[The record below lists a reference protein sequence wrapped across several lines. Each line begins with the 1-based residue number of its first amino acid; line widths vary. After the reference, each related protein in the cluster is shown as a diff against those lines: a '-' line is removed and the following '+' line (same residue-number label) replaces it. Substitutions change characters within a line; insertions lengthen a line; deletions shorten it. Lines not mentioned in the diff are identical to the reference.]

1 MDRSLPSRAS
11 GGPGAR
17 PSALDAAL
25 PSIQIEHASEVLLLV
40 TLALL
45 RQTFSP
51 DVVQIALM
59 NARDQA
65 DALGIP
71 RDDFMAVVKR
81 LMEYKQANRSPIEG
95 MF

>member
-1 MDRSLPSRAS
+1 MTRSLPSHAS
-11 GGPGAR
+11 NGSGAR

-25 PSIQIEHASEVLLLV
+25 PSIQIERASEVLLLV

-45 RQTFSP
+45 RETYSP

-59 NARDQA
+59 TARDQA

-71 RDDFMAVVKR
+71 RHDFEAVVRR
-81 LMEYKQANRSPIEG
+81 LMEYKRANRSPIEG

>member
-1 MDRSLPSRAS
+1 MPDHSRQSRSVDVT
-11 GGPGAR
+11 G
-17 PSALDAAL
+17 SAHSIDLG
-25 PSIQIEHASEVLLLV
+25 SIQTAHASEVLLLV

-45 RQTFSP
+45 RGTYSP

-59 NARDQA
+59 TARDQA

-71 RDDFMAVVKR
+71 RADFMAVVER
-81 LMEYKQANRSPIEG
+81 LMDYKRANRSPIEG